1 MIRRYN
7 YTQRSKIPKS
17 AISVRVYP
25 NKEGMQTF
33 DAQIDLT
40 EQAFPEGS
48 EIFLEAY
55 YRNAMMRFKVG
66 TFNTNQ
72 PIYWASGTLSDLQDP
87 QVNFRI
93 KVVDKQQHIGRLIGI
108 ADRVQ
113 LFNEMPQQVERIGL
127 LPVRFKNLGEQV
139 WLLEIPDDGTD
150 PELCIN
156 DSLQLEDIP
165 LSELVRGDPLF
176 LTIVFPQVVRS
187 LLEHLVSEDDYHDDD
202 PESWQN
208 KWVRFAAQSLS
219 VGRPPESD
227 DEQEQALWIDDA
239 VRAFCKN
246 NNIKGRFEQY
256 VLDKRN

>member
-17 AISVRVYP
+17 AVSVRIYP
-25 NKEGMQTF
+25 TKEGIQAF

-40 EQAFPEGS
+40 ENHFPEGS
-48 EIFLEAY
+48 MIFIEAY
-55 YRNAMMRFKVG
+55 YRNAMMRFEVG
-66 TFNTNQ
+66 VFTPNQ
-72 PIYWASGTLSDLQDP
+72 LIYWASGTLTDLQDP
-87 QVNFRI
+87 QVNFRVKI
-93 KVVDKQQHIGRLIGI
+93 VDKKHIGRLIGL

-127 LPVRFKNLGEQV
+127 LPVRFKNLGEQI
-139 WLLEIPDDGTD
+139 WQLEIPDDGND

-156 DSLQLEDIP
+156 DGLQLDNIP

-176 LTIVFPQVVRS
+176 LTLVFPQVVHD
-187 LLEHLVSEDDYHDDD
+187 LLEHLISEGDYHDDD

-208 KWVRFAAQSLS
+208 KWMRFAAQSLG
-219 VGRPPESD
+219 VGRPPETD
-227 DEQEQALWIDDA
+227 DEQDKAQWVDDA
-239 VRAFCKN
+239 VKAFCKN

-256 VLDKRN
+256 ILDKRN